1 MFKIHVIFFFNIT
14 TNNNYMC
21 ILVFIIDGG
30 SGVALFRGKVY
41 RTAGHCKSQLDYVQS
56 ATKIVITWPYSISF
70 VIYLLILEK
79 RWNAFTRSTNKL
91 QVLKELPTEQS

>member
-1 MFKIHVIFFFNIT
+1 MSFFFFNIT
-14 TNNNYMC
+14 TNNNNYMC

-56 ATKIVITWPYSISF
+56 ATKIFRAWPLFKLRNLS
-70 VIYLLILEK
+70 VDLGKALE
-79 RWNAFTRSTNKL
+79 RFNQVNK
-91 QVLKELPTEQS
+91 